1 MLLDFAL
8 PEHERK
14 LIPEG
19 RVSGSM
25 PWVIAIM
32 TFLTVLAAS
41 AGLIMLNATQQGSD
55 DIARQVTVQIVEP
68 DPAAR
73 NAQRDRLAEMLKR
86 DDGVSQAEIVPD
98 AEIRELL
105 IPWLGEDIEEANIP
119 VPSLIDV
126 TLRESA
132 DAAKLD
138 ALAAKIRPISP
149 SAKLDSQANW
159 IAPFFA
165 LMNSL
170 LMLTG
175 GILLLLLLAT
185 SATVMLAVRSALN
198 THKETLGIMHML
210 GGTDV
215 QAARLFQRRMALD
228 ALLGAVVGFVL
239 AAVIIWILS
248 FQFSAAGS
256 GLLTGASMP
265 WYGWIIIALI
275 PLGVMGLAML
285 IARRTALSALRNIT

>member
-32 TFLTVLAAS
+32 TFLTVLAGA
-41 AGLIMLNATQQGSD
+41 AGLVIANAAQQGSSE
-55 DIARQVTVQIVEP
+55 IARQVTVQIVET
-68 DPAAR
+68 DPATRAS
-73 NAQRDRLAEMLKR
+73 QRDQLTRVLK
-86 DDGVSQAEIVPD
+86 GESGIAAVEAVPD

-105 IPWLGEDIEEANIP
+105 IPWLGDDIEEADIP
-119 VPSLIDV
+119 VPSLINIELEGDV
-126 TLRESA
+126 DDTRLSKLR
-132 DAAKLD
+132 D
-138 ALAAKIRPISP
+138 KIRPIAP
-149 SAKLDSQANW
+149 SAKLDSQASW
-159 IAPFFA
+159 IAPFFS

-170 LMLTG
+170 MLLAG

-185 SATVMLAVRSALN
+185 AATVMLAVRSALN

-210 GGTDV
+210 GGTDM

-228 ALLGAVVGFVL
+228 ALLGAVIGFVV
-239 AAVIIWILS
+239 AAAIIWALS
-248 FQFSAAGS
+248 LQFSAAGS

-265 WYGWIIIALI
+265 WYGWIVIALI
-275 PLGVMGLAML
+275 PLAVMGLAML
-285 IARRTALSALRNIT
+285 IARRTAMSALKKIL